1 MPVPFPKMAMLVTTS
16 EYSRE
21 GSEQLHLLQLILQ
34 ISRKTSGNVKMD
46 AFCECKG
53 KK

>member
-1 MPVPFPKMAMLVTTS
+1 MAVLFPKMALLVVTS
-16 EYSRE
+16 EYCRKV
-21 GSEQLHLLQLILQ
+21 SEQLHLLQLILQ

-46 AFCECKG
+46 AFYERKG